1 MRKTK
6 ILIALGA
13 GLCWSLAGVQN
24 LSAQSS
30 SPRVTHTVRPKKPSA
45 PTKAPDTF
53 WAASYAAA
61 LESANAAGRLV
72 FICLAPQSCSSCTV
86 LSDKALNRKG
96 FLDSLKKECAAG
108 VYLSPR
114 DSDWTRFQRALTGQR
129 IPADPA
135 TEEQT
140 GGDNVTGENATGEQ
154 ANGAQAA
161 GSQSEEAQ
169 ARETGAAE
177 LGTASFIYT
186 DGNGA
191 CLLRYESAA
200 PGEKTYLDGMESAL
214 DRKAEMA
221 RVKVLE
227 AGRVLGDSDEV
238 NLEAIILEKAWA
250 HQPMDSLLDVYV
262 DNLPVDSMASPGVL
276 RFLALQAPVLNSTAN
291 QLLRQD
297 PDLFGQ
303 VWQGLSMGERFR
315 INNRVIMKTWQK
327 AVRNGSLDEAQL
339 AASFAANTNRDP
351 DARLR
356 AFQGVLIEYYYG
368 VRDTA
373 KFLNLAGTY
382 YDRFL
387 MHFNADSLR
396 RRDSLFHREGAIS
409 VARFLADQLQKAAE
423 RVAAVSSDPGML
435 TEARSWAE
443 RAAALHPT
451 AEAKAL
457 ASALSQRVPAAA
469 DKSKTAGP

>member
-1 MRKTK
+1 MRKTR

-13 GLCWSLAGVQN
+13 GLCWLLAGVQN
-24 LSAQSS
+24 VSAQN
-30 SPRVTHTVRPKKPSA
+30 SPQRVTHTTRPKKPSA
-45 PTKAPDTF
+45 PSKAPDAF
-53 WAASYAAA
+53 WARSYSAA

-72 FICLAPQSCSSCTV
+72 LICLAPQSCPSCTV
-86 LSDKALNRKG
+86 LSDKVLNRKG

-114 DSDWTRFQRALTGQR
+114 DSDWTRFQQALTADP

-135 TEEQT
+135 SEEQA
-140 GGDNVTGENATGEQ
+140 GGENATGEQ
-154 ANGAQAA
+154 AAGAQTAGGQAA
-161 GSQSEEAQ
+161 EARA
-169 ARETGAAE
+169 AREAAATE
-177 LGTASFIYT
+177 LRTASFIYT
-186 DGNGA
+186 DGNGT
-191 CLLRYESAA
+191 CLLRYENPA
-200 PGEKTYLDGMESAL
+200 PGEKAYLDGMESAL
-214 DRKAEMA
+214 DRKSEMA

-250 HQPMDSLLDVYV
+250 HQPMDSLLDVYI
-262 DNLPVDSMASPGVL
+262 DNLPVDSMTSPRVL
-276 RFLALQAPVLNSTAN
+276 RFLALQAPVLNSNAN

-303 VWQGLSMGERFR
+303 VWQGLSMEERFR
-315 INNRVIMKTWQK
+315 INNRVITKTWQK
-327 AVRNGSLDEAQL
+327 AVRDRNLEEAQL

-368 VRDTA
+368 VGDTA

-387 MHFNADSLR
+387 MHFNADSTR
-396 RRDSLFHREGAIS
+396 RRDSLFHREGTIS

-423 RVAAVSSDPGML
+423 RVAGVSSDPGML

-443 RAAALHPT
+443 RAAALYPT

-457 ASALSQRVPAAA
+457 ALSLRQGAPRW
-469 DKSKTAGP
+469 GPGRSPGH